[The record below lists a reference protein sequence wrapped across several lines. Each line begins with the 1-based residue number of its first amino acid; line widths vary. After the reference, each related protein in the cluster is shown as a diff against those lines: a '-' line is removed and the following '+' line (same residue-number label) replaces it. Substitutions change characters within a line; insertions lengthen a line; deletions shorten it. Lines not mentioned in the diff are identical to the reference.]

1 MFTGRVVLRES
12 LALEI
17 FRLDR
22 TRPWSLKRPK
32 PVLLKSGAVIL
43 LFALFPAFIILT
55 FTITHTVSSRFLPNF
70 TSPVLYLLACKH
82 EVQQSVSPLISFSI
96 TCVKKLSS
104 VPSRNLLDCLCSA
117 AWPFQQISWWL
128 KSTVMSRACEH
139 EASASCLNKVSFTFF
154 FFILW
159 MQCILWK
166 LI

>member
-55 FTITHTVSSRFLPNF
+55 FTITQTVSSRFLPNF
-70 TSPVLYLLACKH
+70 TSPSTL
-82 EVQQSVSPLISFSI
+82 SP
-96 TCVKKLSS
+96 
-104 VPSRNLLDCLCSA
+104 CL
-117 AWPFQQISWWL
+117 
-128 KSTVMSRACEH
+128 
-139 EASASCLNKVSFTFF
+139 
-154 FFILW
+154 
-159 MQCILWK
+159 
-166 LI
+166 